1 MEGMVKMVNRLINM
15 NIAPIKEV
23 KSILVKP
30 MQNGTF
36 TIQEYAKAFIDGM
49 SEAQKARFKKMLENG
64 IKCGLSVAD
73 NYGIDYDEFIEE
85 VKKQMEV
92 K

>member
-1 MEGMVKMVNRLINM
+1 MINRLIDM
-15 NIAPIKEV
+15 NIPSISNNRELITPFNKDIYTIKDYAV
-23 KSILVKP
+23 
-30 MQNGTF
+30 TF
-36 TIQEYAKAFIDGM
+36 LQGM
-49 SEAQKARFKKMLENG
+49 GETQRNRFKKMLENG
-64 IKCGLSVAD
+64 IQCGMSVAN